1 MMQLKLLKMLA
12 NIISG
17 EFSRDYFLKDSEII
31 VLIYETFFL
40 LQKFCQFFSWCSS
53 EKGLEFE
60 WIFSIL
66 ISDKDLPEK

>member
-12 NIISG
+12 NIISW

-53 EKGLEFE
+53 EKGLELNNLSGYLVF
-60 WIFSIL
+60 
-66 ISDKDLPEK
+66 